1 MPWSGMGKALN
12 KRFLNGCP
20 GERNSGKP
28 AAGHCESRLPS
39 GSRGK
44 AQEDTMCA
52 LPAGTAGPRE
62 DSGGGGGRGKLQGW
76 LSPQPTAHP
85 PPACRSRKGLSC
97 QQSHCGPTATQPQEL
112 RLDAGHG
119 AGLLRSLRLPLHTR
133 APSPDHRTGHGHL
146 PSAERGPRLY
156 PPRHCSW
163 LVEETDR
170 EKPG

>member
-1 MPWSGMGKALN
+1 MD
-12 KRFLNGCP
+12 
-20 GERNSGKP
+20 
-28 AAGHCESRLPS
+28 
-39 GSRGK
+39 
-44 AQEDTMCA
+44 AQERGILESQPPVTVN
-52 LPAGTAGPRE
+52 PASHPGAEGKRKKTPCVPSQQGPRAP
-62 DSGGGGGRGKLQGW
+62 GKTVGGGRGGGKLQGW

-97 QQSHCGPTATQPQEL
+97 QQSHCGPSATQPQEL
-112 RLDAGHG
+112 RLDVGHG